1 MKAMD
6 KELIA
11 TIVAAAM
18 AAASAAFAQ
27 TAPSAA
33 TSAAIPP
40 AASDAVAS
48 LQDACLPILR
58 GSHVKPA
65 AQSAGFKLQDGGWV
79 KPIAGKDEIAL
90 DPPDV
95 ANPHV
100 CTLTIT
106 ATPVDGA
113 AVRGALAAWAAA
125 QRPPLAPAA
134 VDQNVPGASQ
144 AWVTSTWSAQT
155 SAGTESVVLT
165 QPQSPAGQPATQ
177 PQQSTLLVSLSPA

>member
-1 MKAMD
+1 MKVMK
-6 KELIA
+6 KELIV
-11 TIVAAAM
+11 TIAAAAM
-18 AAASAAFAQ
+18 AAAPLAFAQ
-27 TAPSAA
+27 TAPPA
-33 TSAAIPP
+33 TLATVPP

-58 GSHVKPA
+58 GGHVKPA

-79 KPIAGKDEIAL
+79 KPIAGKDEIDL

-106 ATPVDGA
+106 AAPGDGA
-113 AVRGALAAWAAA
+113 AVRGALAAWAAV
-125 QRPPLAPAA
+125 QRPPLAPAG
-134 VDQNVPGASQ
+134 VGQSVPGASQ

-177 PQQSTLLVSLSPA
+177 PQQSTLLVSLSPT